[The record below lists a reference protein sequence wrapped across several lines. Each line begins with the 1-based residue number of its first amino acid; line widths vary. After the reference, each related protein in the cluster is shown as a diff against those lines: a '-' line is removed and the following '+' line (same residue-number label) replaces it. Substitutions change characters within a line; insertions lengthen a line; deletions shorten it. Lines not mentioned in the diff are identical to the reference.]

1 MPEPV
6 EVTVVRNG
14 GKDILMVPTPEEELV
29 ESMLRDRAG
38 YIKMGALH
46 LIPDLDDTLRYHGY
60 TGPLP
65 EYETETKTQRKR
77 SQ

>member
-14 GKDILMVPTPEEELV
+14 GKDILMVPTAEEELV
-29 ESMLRDRAG
+29 ASMLRDREG
-38 YIKMGALH
+38 YIRMGELH
-46 LIPDLDDTLRYHGY
+46 LIEPLDATLRYHGY

-65 EYETETKTQRKR
+65 EYETETKPTRKR